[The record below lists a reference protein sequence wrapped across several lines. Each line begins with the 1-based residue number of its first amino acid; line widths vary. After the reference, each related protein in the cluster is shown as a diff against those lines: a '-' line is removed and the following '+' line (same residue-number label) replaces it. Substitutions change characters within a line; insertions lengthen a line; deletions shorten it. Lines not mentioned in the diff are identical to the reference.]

1 MMEKLDFVT
10 KREVIELFVSR
21 TIFDIQ
27 KTKEIPKINF
37 LFNKDGLALIE
48 DVKKRP
54 FRKEGYYIPDISDE
68 DYQMLLDQNKVS
80 DECYN
85 IVIHDADT
93 FFTLLTEIVNEQVKL
108 ENEYHGFNN
117 ARYEALYMLRR
128 IWLRMD
134 ATDFYSIENFLMK
147 QRDFIKNR
155 ELDDFSRNK
164 KLTQYDGI
172 DVYYMI
178 HSHETYY
185 ETSRVINLY
194 LYDGI
199 ERHDLAKV
207 LYDIREENNEKVCYI
222 YALQKP
228 KLSKKSK
235 IIERIIYRI
244 NSLSSDGKSNVHP
257 NFSLSLLLFIE
268 LLKSH
273 GIEHIKVPLYQALSY
288 DYHILLSN
296 KEKEDFNRKWT
307 DKRFEE
313 MQRLK
318 NSKYAFD
325 REEYESLL
333 KEYNYEK
340 EWYKRVVDK
349 EDFIS
354 KAKTE
359 GLANLFTFL
368 ESINALS
375 INSIPLDDSTYLDVS
390 LSNED
395 KLKR

>member
-1 MMEKLDFVT
+1 MEKLDFVT

-37 LFNKDGLALIE
+37 IFDQSGLALIE
-48 DVKKRP
+48 SVKKRP
-54 FRKEGYYIPDISDE
+54 FKKEGYYIPDISDK
-68 DYQMLLDQNKVS
+68 DYQLLLDQNKIS

-85 IVIHDADT
+85 IVVHDADT
-93 FFTLLTEIVNEQVKL
+93 FFTLLTEVVNEQVKL
-108 ENEYHGFNN
+108 EYQYHGFNN

-134 ATDFYSIENFLMK
+134 TTDFYSVENFLMK

-155 ELDDFSRNK
+155 ELDDYSKSK

-172 DVYYMI
+172 DVYYKI

-199 ERHDLAKV
+199 ERHDLANV
-207 LYDIREENNEKVCYI
+207 LYDIREENNERVCYI
-222 YALQKP
+222 YAVQMP
-228 KLSKKSK
+228 KLPQKSKKM
-235 IIERIIYRI
+235 ERIIYKI
-244 NSLSSDGKSNVHP
+244 NSLSNDGKSNVHP

-268 LLKSH
+268 LIKSH
-273 GIEHIKVPLYQALSY
+273 GIEHIKVPLYQVLSY
-288 DYHILLSN
+288 DYHVLLSN
-296 KEKEDFNRKWT
+296 KEKEDFDHKWT
-307 DKRFEE
+307 NKRFEE
-313 MQRLK
+313 MERLK
-318 NSKYAFD
+318 NSKYPLD
-325 REEYESLL
+325 KRQYESLL
-333 KEYNYEK
+333 EEYKYEK
-340 EWYKRVVDK
+340 EWYDHVVDK

-359 GLANLFTFL
+359 GLANLFIFL

-375 INSIPLDDSTYLDVS
+375 INSIPLDDTTYLDVS
-390 LSNED
+390 LSDED